1 MNNKG
6 EKKSWLWLSINL
18 IMISIC
24 VSKVNANGSTI
35 IFNDPISDNI
45 YDEGMTEYENQT
57 QTSKLPLNYLYFYL
71 L

>member
-18 IMISIC
+18 IMISIW

-45 YDEGMTEYENQT
+45 YDEGTTEYENQT